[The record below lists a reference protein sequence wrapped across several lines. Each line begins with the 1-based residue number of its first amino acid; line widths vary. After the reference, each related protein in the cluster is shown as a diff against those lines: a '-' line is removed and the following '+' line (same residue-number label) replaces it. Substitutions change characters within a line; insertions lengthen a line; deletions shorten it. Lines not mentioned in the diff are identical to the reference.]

1 MFSPSV
7 SSFAAADLD
16 LLQEMQEVRG
26 SIAELR
32 CAMSLFGR
40 ITDVEERK
48 ALLGD
53 NRSLD
58 LYLWASG
65 ESLGNMLAAKEQQL
79 AANEQQLALKE
90 QQRTRESL
98 CVVWLLYLSLCCS
111 TAEGPA
117 GGSAA

>member
-79 AANEQQLALKE
+79 AAYEQLLAAK